1 MMIGTEWVEWEW
13 EWVEWEWE
21 WEREGDLVIWAF
33 DRYKD
38 KTKY

>member
-13 EWVEWEWE
+13 EWGG
-21 WEREGDLVIWAF
+21 EGDLVIWAF
-33 DRYKD
+33 DRIKD